1 MPQSSFK
8 MPLFIV
14 WLLAV
19 SSCLLFSA
27 LWCHSW
33 YQQHQHDNG
42 QQMQLQHQLQLVS
55 QLVPANIAA
64 MPLEQANQQLSD
76 LLAGEQQQAL
86 YLLGPNQKVLAH
98 TPGLA
103 GFNPLQPE
111 TLAAE
116 LLLARQFIPQGELI
130 LVAQPLQSDWQLW
143 FLFAAAGAGVL
154 LLLGV
159 VPMRLFERRLQ
170 QQQQQLN
177 DQLLLCVGRQ
187 QFELMLTAP
196 SSLQA
201 LEHPLQLLL
210 QHCREQQ
217 LLLEKAKADCTLLQ
231 HELDDKIL
239 QRTEALASAKI
250 SAERANEAKSTF
262 LATMSHEIRTPMNG
276 IIGTVDLLR
285 NTMLNSNQFRLTNTV
300 RESAFALLRI
310 LDDILDFSKI
320 EAGKMEIEHIPLSLN
335 EVVEAVAQV
344 MFTVALQRQLQLSIF
359 VDPAIPESLVG
370 DPVRLRQILYN
381 LTGNA
386 IKFTETLPGQRGKV
400 TIRAELVDNN
410 MEFCQIRISVTDN
423 GKGMTPRQLNQ
434 LFQPFLQ
441 AEGSI
446 TRKYGGTGLGLS
458 ICQHLTE
465 LMFGRIE
472 VQSVIGKGSEF
483 SVLLPM
489 RHAEETIP
497 RQQPDLQNQRVLIC
511 SDDSGQQE
519 LLQRYLA
526 SFGATPVL
534 VGLTELWSPH
544 HGADL
549 VVLDC
554 SQSPESALQQLPAS
568 LPLPTLLLVA
578 AESALRSAPAGSEV
592 LELNPLCRSSL
603 ATALLKLQ
611 GQLSNKPALQFPQ
624 ALDSGLAVTDVN
636 APLLLLAEDNPMNQ
650 KVLVEQLQTLG
661 YRVEVAD
668 DGQIALDKWR
678 QYRYPL
684 LLTDLHMPNLSGY
697 DLAKAIRKEAAQ
709 YDDEDIVFTRIV
721 AITANALKGEAQKCL
736 SVGMDDY
743 LTKPV
748 ELAKLHAV
756 LQRWLPLAAPEA
768 AEPQPA
774 TVQNTPA
781 APDAAEVSPICFTTI
796 ANFLGPDPA
805 KHQQYLNYFV
815 SHAADLLVQL
825 QDAQQQQQAD
835 VCRSL
840 AHQLKSMAKSVG
852 ALALSELAL
861 QLEQQAEQP
870 YWPELS
876 VLADRLQQS
885 YQQVVV
891 YVQERYK
898 R

>member
-8 MPLFIV
+8 TPLFLI

-19 SSCLLFSA
+19 GSCLLFSA
-27 LWCHSW
+27 LWCQSW
-33 YQQHQHDNG
+33 YQQHQHENG
-42 QQMQLQHQLQLVS
+42 QRLQLQHQLQLMS
-55 QLVPANIAA
+55 QLLPANIAT
-64 MPLEQANQQLSD
+64 MPLEQANQRLMN
-76 LLAGEQQQAL
+76 LLAAPQQQAL

-103 GFNPLQPE
+103 GFNPLHPE
-111 TLAAE
+111 ALTAE
-116 LLLARQFIPQGELI
+116 LQLARQSVPQGELI
-130 LVAQPLQSDWQLW
+130 LVVRQLQTDWQLW
-143 FLFAAAGAGVL
+143 LLLAAAGACL
-154 LLLGV
+154 LILLGA

-170 QQQQQLN
+170 QQQQQLI
-177 DQLLLCVGRQ
+177 DSLLLCIGRQ
-187 QFELMLTAP
+187 QFDLVLP
-196 SSLQA
+196 VPDSLQA
-201 LEHPLQLLL
+201 LEHPMHLLL

-217 LLLEKAKADCTLLQ
+217 LLLEKAKADCSLLQ

-359 VDPAIPESLVG
+359 VDPAIPESLLG

-400 TIRAELVDNN
+400 HIRAELIDDN

-483 SVLLPM
+483 SVLIPM
-489 RHAEETIP
+489 RHAEEDIP
-497 RQQPDLQNQRVLIC
+497 RQQPDLLNQRVLIC
-511 SDDSGQQE
+511 SDDSAQQE

-534 VGLTELWSPH
+534 VGPAELWSSQQE
-544 HGADL
+544 ADL

-554 SQSPESALQQLPAS
+554 SQSPESALQQLPVP
-568 LPLPTLLLVA
+568 LPVPTLLLVA
-578 AESALRSAPAGSEV
+578 AESSLRSAPAGSEV

-611 GQLSNKPALQFPQ
+611 GQLSNKPTSQFPQ
-624 ALDSGLAVTDVN
+624 TLDSGPAVAGEN

-650 KVLVEQLQTLG
+650 KVLVEQIQTLG

-697 DLAKAIRKEAAQ
+697 DLARAIRKEAAQ

-756 LQRWLPLAAPEA
+756 LQRWLPLVAPEA
-768 AEPQPA
+768 PEPQPA
-774 TVQNTPA
+774 IVQNMPA
-781 APDAAEVSPICFTTI
+781 VPEAAEVSPICFTTI

-815 SHAADLLVQL
+815 SHAADLLMQL
-825 QDAQQQQQAD
+825 KDARQLQQAD

-852 ALALSELAL
+852 ALALSELAF
-861 QLEQQAEQP
+861 QLEQRAEQP

-876 VLADRLQQS
+876 ALADGLQQS